1 MSQKSGPD
9 SKTWIYVGAAAL
21 AVIVAVL
28 VAFSVSGG
36 GGDDLTGVEE
46 IESMLK
52 DIPSEGFVLGNADA
66 PVTIIEYVDP
76 QCPHCATAS
85 KSVIP
90 DLVERHVRPGNAKL
104 QMVPLALTGVPENG
118 TKANRGL
125 FAAGEQGRS
134 WHLLEVFL
142 YNQGAQGTN
151 WLDGDMIT
159 RSAEAVGLDMARFDS
174 DRGSAESE
182 KAVQAAM
189 QLAQAN
195 EIGGTPTFAV
205 RHSTEPL
212 QVTVEN
218 TTPAGFDA
226 AIAAVN
232 PQ

>member
-9 SKTWIYVGAAAL
+9 SKTWIFVGAGVL

-36 GGDDLTGVEE
+36 GGDDITGVED
-46 IESMLK
+46 IESMLN
-52 DIPSEGFVLGNADA
+52 DIPSEGFVLGDPDA
-66 PVTIIEYVDP
+66 PVTIIEFVDP
-76 QCPHCATAS
+76 QCPHCATAA

-90 DLVERHVRPGNAKL
+90 DLVERHVQPGNAKL

-118 TKANRGL
+118 TKANRAVW
-125 FAAGEQGRS
+125 AAGQQGKA
-134 WHLLEVFL
+134 WHLMEVLL
-142 YNQGAQGTN
+142 YNQGAQGTG
-151 WLDGDMIT
+151 WLDDDMIT

-174 DRGSAESE
+174 DRGSAESDKE
-182 KAVQAAM
+182 VQAGL

-195 EIGGTPTFAV
+195 NVSGTPSFLV

-212 QVTVEN
+212 QVPVEN

-232 PQ
+232 PG